1 MRHSLQRK
9 SSQIYNL
16 FGLILL
22 LAVLTSL
29 FLHPAQAQT
38 STPSP
43 SPTGEASSAEASPTK
58 LAPAND
64 TIWSQPVNLSR
75 SGAASQPRIFAAQD
89 GRLQAFWMDRFDG
102 LMTALY
108 NGEIWSLPAQTL
120 RVPSRF
126 VAKPVKISAMP
137 FLLADDKDRVHAFYY
152 GEKDPKTGEPPLFYN
167 QMAIG
172 NTIWS
177 PGTQVAE
184 SALVFNAQAVES
196 GDLQLAY
203 IRSLKME
210 PTTLQRQPIP
220 PGVYARRT
228 TGGGAAWNAGSAVE
242 SSIYYRILAPEEAF
256 IQVAVTQNVALL
268 AWLEPR
274 LDQVLYSASSDN
286 GQSWSP
292 PVAFGAKE
300 AQVKQPLLAILPS
313 GEALRIWQ
321 DASQSG
327 CALYQQRMELQA
339 SQPLTTTQTPT
350 TQPGSSIARQ
360 TPAAVPPL
368 VLSGWGEP
376 QQILPGLSECP
387 SNSRFFTQEGKLYW
401 LWGVNTP
408 TLSLSAWDAGRGEW
422 SLPQSFGFSFEDPDS
437 GRLVQLDNLEAV
449 LANGKLAVIG
459 ADVASGE
466 VWTTLSQVS
475 ALELAFAP
483 SSPWS
488 KAQALS
494 DPQQTASSPA
504 VAIDSQGRAHVVWS
518 QGNSSPGTSLYYAR
532 YDGKT
537 ASPAVEIAKAA
548 AGEVVRQPALWADGQ
563 ERLHLAWSG
572 GAQGEIYYTRA
583 LADQAG
589 SASGWLPAKQ
599 VSGTGGFANSGT
611 WPQIAQDGYGRIF
624 ILYAVPLNE
633 GRGLYLVHSEDG
645 GESWSAPSLIFDA
658 AAAGWE
664 MVDHPTLAIDLSGA
678 LHVAWTQGN
687 LAAARLTQGIFYSR
701 TLAVYKPPEQPATP
715 EAGATP
721 EPPKL
726 DPQWSK
732 PLEIAPPGADWPRLA
747 VLGSQ
752 LHMVYA
758 LEGLPNHRALDLT
771 RAASGEAEAGWGT
784 ASRVPGGQAEP
795 QIPAQLGDAPPFGLA
810 VDAAT
815 LHLLSALPESTSLRY
830 STWSS
835 GEQGAEGRWSQPES
849 FNPPGGWRNYPG
861 AAAAA
866 PVTGGQL
873 AVAWLALPD
882 SASLATP
889 LPPVPGVFLA
899 LRTVATVQP
908 PAETLPLPTNTPALG
923 SPTETAIPPTAT
935 PVLSQKPGPPSGDS
949 SLSPLVLGGGL
960 AAIIVIAIFIGILVQ
975 GKGR

>member
-9 SSQIYNL
+9 LSYLSSL
-16 FGLILL
+16 SGLIVL
-22 LAVLTSL
+22 LAVLSSL
-29 FLHPAQAQT
+29 FLQPAQAQT
-38 STPSP
+38 PTPSP
-43 SPTGEASSAEASPTK
+43 SPAQASPSELASAE
-58 LAPAND
+58 

-75 SGAASQPRIFAAQD
+75 SGAANQPRIFAAQD

-108 NGEIWSLPAQTL
+108 NGEIWSLPAQIL

-137 FLLADDKDRVHAFYY
+137 FLLADDKDRVHGFYY
-152 GEKDPKTGEPPLFYN
+152 GEKDPKTGEPPLFYT
-167 QMAIG
+167 QLAIG

-177 PGTQVAE
+177 PGVQAAE
-184 SALVFNAQAVES
+184 SALVFNAQPVES

-203 IRSLKME
+203 IRSLKLE
-210 PTTLQRQPIP
+210 PTTTQRQPIP
-220 PGVYARRT
+220 PGVYTRRT
-228 TGGGAAWNAGSAVE
+228 TGGGAVWNAGSAVE

-256 IQVAVTQNVALL
+256 MQLAATQNVAML

-274 LDQVLYSASSDN
+274 LDQVLYSASSDS

-292 PVAFGAKE
+292 PMLFGPKE

-313 GEALRIWQ
+313 GGALRIWQ

-327 CALYQQRMELQA
+327 CALYQQQMALQA
-339 SQPLTTTQTPT
+339 TQPLTTTL
-350 TQPGSSIARQ
+350 
-360 TPAAVPPL
+360 TPATVGQNPAVTAL
-368 VLSGWGEP
+368 VLGEWGEA

-387 SNSRFFTQEGKLYW
+387 SNSRFFNEEGKLYW
-401 LWGVNTP
+401 LWGENTP
-408 TLSLSAWDAGRGEW
+408 ALSLSAWEAGRGEW
-422 SLPQSFGFSFEDPDS
+422 SLPQSFGFSFEDTDT
-437 GRLVQLDNLEAV
+437 GRLVQLDNLEAS

-483 SSPWS
+483 PSPWS
-488 KAQALS
+488 KAQAFS
-494 DPQQTASSPA
+494 DPQQTASNPA
-504 VAIDSQGRAHVVWS
+504 VAIDGQGRAHVVWS
-518 QGNSSPGTSLYYAR
+518 QGSGTPGTSLYYAR

-537 ASPAVEIAKAA
+537 ASPAVEIVKAA
-548 AGEVVRQPALWADGQ
+548 AGEVVRQPAMWADGQ

-572 GAQGEIYYTRA
+572 GTQGEIYYTRA

-599 VSGTGGFANSGT
+599 VSGSGGFATSGA
-611 WPQIAQDGYGRIF
+611 WPQIAQDYSGRIF

-633 GRGLYLVHSEDG
+633 GRGLYLAYSEDG
-645 GESWSAPSLIFDA
+645 GENWSSPTLIFDA

-664 MVDHPTLAIDLSGA
+664 MVDRPTLAVDLTGA
-678 LHVAWTQGN
+678 LHAAWTHGN
-687 LAAARLTQGIFYSR
+687 LAATRLTQGIYYSR
-701 TLAVYKPPEQPATP
+701 TLTAYKPPAPTATP

-721 EPPKL
+721 EPL
-726 DPQWSK
+726 QSDPQWSK
-732 PLEIAPPGADWPRLA
+732 PLEIAPAGADWPKLA
-747 VLGSQ
+747 GLGSQ
-752 LHMVYA
+752 LHVVYA
-758 LEGLPNHRALDLT
+758 LEGLPNHRWLDLT
-771 RAASGEAEAGWGT
+771 QAATGEAEAGWGT
-784 ASRVPGGQAEP
+784 ASRVPGWQELGSSSVSSVGTSP
-795 QIPAQLGDAPPFGLA
+795 QSNLPPFGLTA
-810 VDAAT
+810 DAAR
-815 LHLLSALPESTSLRY
+815 LHLLAALAESTSLRY

-835 GEQGAEGRWSQPES
+835 EVQGAEGRWSQPES
-849 FNPPGGWRNYPG
+849 FNPAGGRRNFPG
-861 AAAAA
+861 AVAAA
-866 PVTGGQL
+866 PLSGSQL

-882 SASLATP
+882 TASLATP
-889 LPPVPGVFLA
+889 IPPAPGVFLA
-899 LRTVATVQP
+899 LRAITTVQP
-908 PAETLPLPTNTPALG
+908 PSGPPPAPTSTPTALPSQEPTIA
-923 SPTETAIPPTAT
+923 PTAT
-935 PVLSQKPGPPSGDS
+935 PILSQKPGPSGDS